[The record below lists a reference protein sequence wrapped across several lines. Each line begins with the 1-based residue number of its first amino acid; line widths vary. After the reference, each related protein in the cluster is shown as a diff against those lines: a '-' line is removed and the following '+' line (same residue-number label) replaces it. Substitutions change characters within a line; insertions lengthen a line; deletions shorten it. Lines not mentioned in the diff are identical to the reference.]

1 MCMRAV
7 DDDYPI
13 ELWHESKN
21 FLQVITDDVEIYK
34 KIRNFDSV
42 KKSNE
47 ADKFVAWWDLKR
59 YTDQH
64 HSLIL
69 IQENLNSINETV
81 GNYDVLDGLNKLQ
94 MKMVLFYRLL
104 KKQEMIDE

>member
-7 DDDYPI
+7 DDYIPV

-21 FLQVITDDVEIYK
+21 FIQVITDDVEIYK

-42 KKSNE
+42 KKSDE

-59 YTDQH
+59 YTEVSH
-64 HSLIL
+64 ALIL
-69 IQENLNSINETV
+69 IYENLEKINMTV

-94 MKMVLFYRLL
+94 MKMILFYRLL
-104 KKQEMIDE
+104 KKQEMINE